1 MPALAL
7 QLSQML
13 LLQLCG
19 GDCLRAHHL
28 TKFAQQLR
36 IDSIGLG
43 HNPCR
48 SRKLP
53 YPVGLPELIL
63 TRARA
68 SPCTNARS
76 YPPLDSQ
83 ITCTGALSCL
93 THLIS
98 SR

>member
-13 LLQLCG
+13 LLQLCS
-19 GDCLRAHHL
+19 GDCLRPHHL
-28 TKFAQQLR
+28 TKFAQQLC

-43 HNPCR
+43 QNPSR

-53 YPVGLPELIL
+53 YPVGLHQTDFDSCPP
-63 TRARA
+63 
-68 SPCTNARS
+68 SPCTNARW